1 MEPLCSQAHLSYTAF
16 SHGSVNF
23 LSVSHKCQIFQA
35 LPHYVL
41 KPFQLS
47 LFFLILNTSVLFFCI
62 FVETSSLFIQSIYG
76 ILSFIL
82 WADISV
88 ASCFLS
94 SGMTFSSRLW
104 YIMILHNFPILF
116 SFFLTTVSFSPV
128 F

>member
-47 LFFLILNTSVLFFCI
+47 LFFLILNTSVLFFVFSLKRLHCLYNPSMEYSASFYGQI
-62 FVETSSLFIQSIYG
+62 FQLPP
-76 ILSFIL
+76 
-82 WADISV
+82 A
-88 ASCFLS
+88 
-94 SGMTFSSRLW
+94 
-104 YIMILHNFPILF
+104 
-116 SFFLTTVSFSPV
+116 FFHLG
-128 F
+128 